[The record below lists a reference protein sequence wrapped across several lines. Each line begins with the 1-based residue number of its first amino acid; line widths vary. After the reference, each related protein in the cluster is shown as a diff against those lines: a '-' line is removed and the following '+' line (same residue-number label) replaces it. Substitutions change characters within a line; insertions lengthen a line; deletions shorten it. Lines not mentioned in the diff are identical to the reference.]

1 MKLYLVKHIY
11 HGKENEGY
19 IRANNPQEAKEKIAL
34 KDYMA
39 TMDGIYTTSVNNSTI
54 DEAPMAY
61 KPAQEIIDAIKDT
74 VKIKQIIKPIYN
86 FKA

>member
-1 MKLYLVKHIY
+1 MS
-11 HGKENEGY
+11 
-19 IRANNPQEAKEKIAL
+19 RSEAKEKIAL